1 VSSIHDYIIVG
12 AGSAG
17 CVLANRLSEDPAV
30 RVLLLEA
37 GGSDRS
43 LKIKIPAAFPQQ
55 FHTKL
60 DWDYATEP
68 EPHVDGRSLYIPRG
82 KALGGSSSMNAMLYV
97 RGRPLDYDGWEAQ
110 GAPGWGYSDVLPY
123 FKRAEDNVRGASEYH
138 GAGGPLHVAEQRS
151 PRPLSKRLLAASEA
165 AGIPR
170 IADYNGPE
178 QDGASMFQVTQKNG
192 QRFSAAD
199 AYLHPALTRPNLEV
213 RTGVTV
219 LGVELE
225 GDRAVGVR
233 LRKGRGGIEL
243 VRAEREVLLSAGAI
257 GSPQLLLLSGI
268 GAPEELRAAGVQV
281 THELPGVGRNLQDH
295 PFLTVLWEVSDTD
308 TLYGADKPKP
318 LAEWLLR
325 KSGKLSSTV
334 AEVVAFT
341 RTRGGLPAADI
352 QFHMGAAYYEDH
364 GAETYEGH
372 CMVIAPVL
380 VSPKARGQVW
390 LRSADPTANPR
401 IITNTL
407 SEPDDVESLLAGTRL
422 AREIA
427 ACSPLKE
434 IVVSELKPGPAAV
447 EREELEADL
456 RRRLML
462 IYHPV
467 GTARMS
473 DTHPDA
479 VVDSQ
484 LRVHGLH
491 GLRVIDASI
500 MPTIPGGNTNAPTIM
515 VAERGADLIRSQP
528 PAAST
533 SAAPS
538 GLISGSDS
546 TSTGA

>member
-1 VSSIHDYIIVG
+1 MHDYVIVG

-17 CVLANRLSEDPAV
+17 CVLANRLSEDPSV

-37 GGSDRS
+37 GGRDRS
-43 LKIKIPAAFPQQ
+43 LNVKIPAAFPKQ

-60 DWDYATEP
+60 DWDFTTEP

-82 KALGGSSSMNAMLYV
+82 KMLGGSSSMNAMLYV

-110 GAPGWGYSDVLPY
+110 GAPGWGFHDVLPY
-123 FKRAEDNVRGASEYH
+123 FLKSEDNARGVSEYH
-138 GAGGPLHVAEQRS
+138 GSGGPLRVAEQRS
-151 PRPLSKRLLAASEA
+151 PRPLDRRLLEASEA
-165 AGIPR
+165 AGIRR

-178 QDGASMFQVTQKNG
+178 QDGASMFQVTQRNG

-199 AYLHPALTRPNLEV
+199 AFLRPALKRPNLEV
-213 RTGVTV
+213 RTKVTV

-225 GDRAVGVR
+225 GQRAVGVR
-233 LRKGRGGIEL
+233 LRKGRGSVEV
-243 VRAEREVLLSAGAI
+243 VRAAREVLLSAGAI

-268 GAPEELRAAGVQV
+268 GPADELHAVGVEAR
-281 THELPGVGRNLQDH
+281 HNLPGVGRNLQDH
-295 PFLTVLWEVSDTD
+295 PFVTMIWEVSDRD
-308 TLYGADKPKP
+308 TLYGAEKPKP

-341 RTRGGLPAADI
+341 RTRGGLAAPDI
-352 QFHMGAAYYEDH
+352 QFHMGAAYFEDH
-364 GAETYEGH
+364 GAEEYDGH

-380 VSPKARGQVW
+380 VSPRARGQVW
-390 LRSADPTANPR
+390 LRSADPTAKPR

-407 SEPDDVESLLAGTRL
+407 SEPEDLESMIAGMSL

-427 ACSPLKE
+427 AQGPLRELVLK
-434 IVVSELKPGPAAV
+434 ELKPGSAV
-447 EREELEADL
+447 VDRGELEADL

-473 DTHPDA
+473 DSDELA

-484 LRVHGLH
+484 LRVHGLQ
-491 GLRVIDASI
+491 GLRVVDASV
-500 MPTIPGGNTNAPTIM
+500 MPRIVGGNTNAPTIM
-515 VAERGADLIRSQP
+515 IAERAADLIR
-528 PAAST
+528 
-533 SAAPS
+533 
-538 GLISGSDS
+538 GL
-546 TSTGA
+546 A

>member
-1 VSSIHDYIIVG
+1 MYDYVIVG

-17 CVLANRLSEDPAV
+17 CVLANRLTEDPSV
-30 RVLLLEA
+30 SVLLLEA
-37 GGSDRS
+37 GGRDRS

-60 DWDYATEP
+60 DWDFATEP
-68 EPHVDGRSLYIPRG
+68 EPHVDERSLYIPRG
-82 KALGGSSSMNAMLYV
+82 KVLGGSSSMNAMLYV
-97 RGRPLDYDGWEAQ
+97 RGRPWDYDGWEAQ
-110 GAPGWGYSDVLPY
+110 GAPGWSYADVLPY
-123 FKRAEDNVRGASEYH
+123 FVKAEDNVRGPSEYH
-138 GAGGPLHVAEQRS
+138 GVGGPLRVNEQRS
-151 PRPLSKRLLAASEA
+151 PRPFDRRLLAASEA

-178 QDGASMFQVTQKNG
+178 QDGVSMFQVTQSG
-192 QRFSAAD
+192 GARFSAAD
-199 AYLHPALTRPNLEV
+199 AYLRPALTRPNLEV
-213 RTGVTV
+213 RTNVTV

-225 GDRAVGVR
+225 GDRAIGVR
-233 LRKGRGGIEL
+233 LGARRGRVEV

-268 GAPEELRAAGVQV
+268 GPARELAEAGVEV
-281 THELPGVGRNLQDH
+281 RHDLPGVGRNLQDH
-295 PFLTVLWEVSDTD
+295 PFVTMIWEVSDRG

-325 KSGKLSSTV
+325 RSGKLTSTV

-352 QFHMGAAYYEDH
+352 QFHMGAAYFEDH
-364 GAETYEGH
+364 GAEEYDGH
-372 CMVIAPVL
+372 CAVIAPVL

-390 LRSADPTANPR
+390 LRSADPTAKPR

-407 SEPDDVESLLAGTRL
+407 SEPDDVDSLVAGMRL

-427 ACSPLKE
+427 AQRELKE
-434 IVVSELKPGPAAV
+434 VIVEELKPGAGTV
-447 EREELEADL
+447 DREELEADL

-473 DTHPDA
+473 DTHGEA

-484 LRVHGLH
+484 LHVHGVRS
-491 GLRVIDASI
+491 LRVIDASI
-500 MPTIPGGNTNAPTIM
+500 MPSIVGGNTNAPTIM
-515 VAERGADLIRSQP
+515 IAERGADLIRGR
-528 PAAST
+528 A
-533 SAAPS
+533 
-538 GLISGSDS
+538 
-546 TSTGA
+546 

>member
-1 VSSIHDYIIVG
+1 MAVAAVRAQTSSKRRPASDRELYDYIIVG

-17 CVLANRLSEDPAV
+17 CVLASRLSEDPSV

-37 GGSDRS
+37 GGKDRS
-43 LKIKIPAAFPQQ
+43 LKIKIPAAFPEQ

-60 DWDYATEP
+60 DWDFATEP
-68 EPHVDGRSLYIPRG
+68 EPHVDGRSLFVPRG

-97 RGRPLDYDGWEAQ
+97 RGRPLDYDSWEAQ

-123 FKRAEDNVRGASEYH
+123 FIKSEDNVRGASEYH
-138 GAGGPLHVAEQRS
+138 GVGGPLHVSEQRS
-151 PRPLSKRLLAASEA
+151 PRPLNRSLLAASEA

-178 QDGASMFQVTQKNG
+178 QDGVSMFQVTQKDG
-192 QRFSAAD
+192 RRFSAAD
-199 AYLHPALTRPNLEV
+199 AYLRPAMGRPNLV
-213 RTGVTV
+213 LRTGVSV

-225 GDRAVGVR
+225 GERAVGVR
-233 LRKGRGGIEL
+233 LRKGRRGVE
-243 VRAEREVLLSAGAI
+243 VARAKREVLLSAGAI

-268 GAPEELRAAGVQV
+268 GRAEELRAAGVEAR
-281 THELPGVGRNLQDH
+281 HELPGVGRNLQDH
-295 PFLTVLWEVSDTD
+295 PFVTVMWEVSDRD

-352 QFHMGAAYYEDH
+352 QFHMGAAYFEDH
-364 GAETYEGH
+364 GAETYDGH

-390 LRSADPTANPR
+390 LRSADPTDKPR
-401 IITNTL
+401 IITNSL
-407 SEPDDVESLLAGTRL
+407 SEPEDVESMIAGMRM

-427 ACSPLKE
+427 GQTPLRE
-434 IVVSELKPGPAAV
+434 TVVKELKPGGGAV
-447 EREELEADL
+447 GREDLEADL

-473 DTHPDA
+473 DTHEQA

-484 LRVHGLH
+484 LRVHGIEA
-491 GLRVIDASI
+491 LRVIDASV
-500 MPTIPGGNTNAPTIM
+500 MPSITGGNTHAPTIM
-515 VAERGADLIRSQP
+515 IAERGADLIRGR
-528 PAAST
+528 A
-533 SAAPS
+533 
-538 GLISGSDS
+538 
-546 TSTGA
+546 